1 VTSAFSTAP
10 RRCAHLARARSNHSC
25 YTLW

>member
-10 RRCAHLARARSNHSC
+10 RRCAHLARARSNHSF
-25 YTLW
+25 YTLR